1 MEGALMTTSLPLP
14 AFDGATALV
23 AGGTGNVGFFTVD
36 AFLRAGADVLVPTRS
51 NAKFDHLRSRLA
63 PEFRDRLTGL
73 PVDIGTPEGAKEIAE
88 QAKERTFG
96 GLDAVVSTVASWHQG
111 PPVLSGGY
119 DGFRDVIESTLY
131 PHFVIAEALM
141 PALKSGGSYTTVNG
155 PVGFTD
161 GVHSSTGP
169 IAAATAAQNRLV
181 LAIADETGGDPR
193 VNDMVMWA
201 YLGPTGTRPGSPLHG
216 EEVGAFLA
224 WLAGPQA
231 RDVHGRTIHLRT
243 PDQVRRTLAGA
254 AQSGDLG

>member
-1 MEGALMTTSLPLP
+1 MTTSLPLP
-14 AFDGATALV
+14 DLDGATALV
-23 AGGTGNVGFFTVD
+23 AGGTGNVGFFAVD
-36 AFLRAGADVLVPTRS
+36 ALLRAGADVLVPTRS
-51 NAKFDHLRSRLA
+51 NAKFDRLRSRLDSSL
-63 PEFRDRLTGL
+63 RDRLSGL
-73 PVDIGTPEGAKEIAE
+73 PGDIGTPEGAREIAE
-88 QAKERTFG
+88 QARARTFG

-111 PPVLSGGY
+111 PPVLSGGF
-119 DGFRDVIESTLY
+119 DAFREVIESTLY
-131 PHFVIAEALM
+131 PHFVIAEALV
-141 PALKSGGSYTTVNG
+141 PVLKSGGSFTTVNG

-201 YLGPTGTRPGSPLHG
+201 YLGPNGTRPGSPLQG

-224 WLAGPQA
+224 WLAGPDA
-231 RDVHGRTIHLRT
+231 KGVHGRTVHLRT
-243 PDQVRRTLAGA
+243 PDQVRRTLSGA